1 MAQIQPGDVPK
12 IELGGNYAQPS
23 CSSASMPSGNSSAR
37 ALNWSGRGRSGS
49 PAHRD
54 QDINVADARKE
65 FGEIGA
71 TLITPSAFARLADEL
86 QLVREFTEY
95 ANKPGYRIGQILATV
110 AIAVRE
116 TDDD

>member
-12 IELGGNYAQPS
+12 VHLGGNYAQPS
-23 CSSASMPSGNSSAR
+23 CSTASMPSGNSSAR
-37 ALNWSGRGRSGS
+37 ALNWSGRGCSGA

-54 QDINVADARKE
+54 QDLSAADARKE

-71 TLITPSAFARLADEL
+71 TLIAPGSFARLADDL
-86 QLVREFTEY
+86 QLVREFVEF
-95 ANKPGYRIGQILATV
+95 ANKPGYRQGQILTSV

-116 TDDD
+116 ADDD